1 MSLGCSS
8 FNVVLCNLQNRHML
22 IDKLLCLLNN
32 LLTRRT
38 PTILRAGN
46 LWVQATMLMVLCAVG
61 RTTSCMMLPRSR
73 TTYRLGAQ
81 LNVDEVVVETS
92 PTTLADY
99 PLLEKPLEEP
109 KPVRVT
115 HLPFDVDSSALTVSS
130 LIEAVE
136 RIWLANLQR
145 VFVR

>member
-1 MSLGCSS
+1 MGQKFENPLAAAEEEEAEEEQGSAEEGAEGAEPPRRR
-8 FNVVLCNLQNRHML
+8 LQ
-22 IDKLLCLLNN
+22 
-32 LLTRRT
+32 
-38 PTILRAGN
+38 
-46 LWVQATMLMVLCAVG
+46 
-61 RTTSCMMLPRSR
+61 RSR

>member
-1 MSLGCSS
+1 MGQKFENPLAAAAEEEAEEEQGTAEEGTEPPRRR
-8 FNVVLCNLQNRHML
+8 LQ
-22 IDKLLCLLNN
+22 
-32 LLTRRT
+32 
-38 PTILRAGN
+38 
-46 LWVQATMLMVLCAVG
+46 
-61 RTTSCMMLPRSR
+61 RSR

-92 PTTLADY
+92 PATLADY